1 MAKATRTC
9 PACHTETMTFVAQ
22 NRKEAERFADWKVES
37 GAVCDACTATQREEQ
52 SQQAAQQAADQGLP
66 TLRGTEKQV
75 AWAETIRSDLLGI
88 AAKLADAVTLLQAGD
103 VDAARVAYR
112 NVPVTWQPNDF
123 SFRSLDLTEAQVSEA
138 ALAVCRILAE
148 QQDAGWWI
156 DFRGASF
163 EQLVREFRDQIMD
176 ALNGAPG
183 KHEVMED
190 VAIKPDRTVSPVP
203 VEVTVVSREMVSIA
217 HPEKNNTLL
226 NVIKPLGYR
235 FDWSSRSH
243 RLRVSVTM
251 GSVEDR
257 AAEAMHK
264 LLEAGFIVVCQ
275 RQAVREKA
283 LSGHYEPVYPRWMN
297 IRTRGR
303 MEGWLQ
309 VFCRDGLSLSA
320 DLAPLKPRK
329 DYYLDHGWFVR
340 PEHYAIL
347 LDMAEVHGIRITDG
361 ASRALKKAQAAD
373 EAALLAQT
381 LPDAPAATADT
392 REPDQVAPADIDPEL
407 RDD

>member
-9 PACHTETMTFVAQ
+9 PACNSETMTFVAQ
-22 NRKEAERFADWKVES
+22 NRKEVERYADWKVEN
-37 GAVCDACTATQREEQ
+37 GAVCDACTAIQREEQ
-52 SQQAAQQAADQGLP
+52 SQKAAQQAAEQGLP

-88 AAKLADAVTLLQAGD
+88 AAKLAKAVTLLQAGD
-103 VDAARVAYR
+103 VDAARGAYR
-112 NVPVTWQPNDF
+112 EVPVTWQPNDF
-123 SFRSLDLTEAQVSEA
+123 SFRTLNLTNAQAPEA

-176 ALNGAPG
+176 ALSGAPS

-190 VAIKPDRTVSPVP
+190 VAIKPDVIVSPIP
-203 VEVTVVSREMVSIA
+203 AEIMLGSESVTIA
-217 HPEKNNTLL
+217 FPEKNDALL
-226 NVIKPLGYR
+226 DVVKPLGYR
-235 FDWSSRSH
+235 YDFDR
-243 RLRVSVTM
+243 RLQVLRVSVTM

-329 DYYLDHGWFVR
+329 DYYRDHSWFVR
-340 PEHYAIL
+340 PEHYAVL

-361 ASRALKKAQAAD
+361 ALRALKKAQAAD

-381 LPDAPAATADT
+381 LPDVPAVTADT
-392 REPDQVAPADIDPEL
+392 REPEKVAPADIDPEL